1 MKVWHVVNLILIVL
15 LLIGI
20 CVAEEY
26 VVSSSLSDIQDRC
39 LQIEQIVER
48 DKTLKT
54 TTLVLAVDNLDDNW
68 KTDES
73 NLCFLVHHKNIQ
85 EIGQEIAKLKQYI
98 AADDVEAFRVSV
110 ESIKMYSHGYLHF
123 MGANLHNVL

>member
-1 MKVWHVVNLILIVL
+1 MKVWHIVNLILIVL

-26 VVSSSLSDIQDRC
+26 VVSSSL
-39 LQIEQIVER
+39 R

-110 ESIKMYSHGYLHF
+110 ESIKMYCHGYLHF